1 MNTTTGAITVSA
13 GTPAGT
19 YTITYSICEKL
30 NPSNCATATA
40 TITVGSGN
48 LLAQNDAG
56 TINGFTGGTVLNVL
70 SNDSLNGQSVDT
82 SLVNISVVTGSGN
95 AGVVLNT
102 TTGAITVSA
111 GTPAGTYTITYSICE
126 KLNPSNCAT
135 NTVQIE
141 VFAIGPVANV
151 DSVEA
156 FENIPLLI
164 QALLNDFDLDGNLDT
179 SSLQIISQPSIGNAT
194 VNVDGTITYQS
205 NLGFFGID
213 SMTYSICD
221 SGMIPVLCDTAKI
234 YITVIK
240 GLRVDV
246 EKQDVLCY
254 GDSTGSIILKI
265 RGGTQ
270 PYSISWLNFPQS
282 NDSILTSLGQGM
294 YEYEVQDSNGLLY
307 NGSVEILQSD
317 SLVISG
323 AITNPTC
330 NDFEGGTIDAE
341 VIGGVNPYKFNWSNG
356 EMTSTINSLKEGSYI
371 LTVSDI
377 NGCITTKEFALV
389 IDNSACLDIFIP
401 QGFSPNND
409 GINDFFVIEGIDRH
423 SNNSIKI
430 FNRWGSVVY
439 ESKPYLNNW
448 DGKPNVGFG
457 INNNGFLPSGTYFYL
472 LELEP
477 DTKPVTGF
485 IYLSR

>member
-1 MNTTTGAITVSA
+1 M
-13 GTPAGT
+13 
-19 YTITYSICEKL
+19 
-30 NPSNCATATA
+30 
-40 TITVGSGN
+40 
-48 LLAQNDAG
+48 
-56 TINGFTGGTVLNVL
+56 
-70 SNDSLNGQSVDT
+70 
-82 SLVNISVVTGSGN
+82 
-95 AGVVLNT
+95 
-102 TTGAITVSA
+102 
-111 GTPAGTYTITYSICE
+111 
-126 KLNPSNCAT
+126 
-135 NTVQIE
+135 
-141 VFAIGPVANV
+141 
-151 DSVEA
+151 
-156 FENIPLLI
+156 LI

-179 SSLQIISQPSIGNAT
+179 SSLQIISQPSLGNAT